1 MKDFKSTPRIIVADD
16 SKLAITFYE
25 HILDY
30 MGCEAVLCRNG
41 RDALNEFN
49 KEPADLVI
57 LDIEM
62 PEMNGLDAC
71 REIRKTPKGF
81 TVPIIMVS
89 SHDEENEII
98 NGLNAGANDY
108 MVKPVKEAHLIA
120 KLRTF
125 LRVSSLHKKDIDM
138 VKSSHLFAGRY
149 RMEKLIGYGAHSVVF
164 KAFDIQTDE
173 KAVALKIL
181 NERVFSE
188 DIAVLFAETA
198 GKIKDIF
205 SPYILGIY
213 DYGQFGEQLY
223 LVLEFASRGDLASI
237 LKKGPAHE
245 YDAAKVMLDI
255 TKGLKELSLRNI
267 LHLDIKPEN
276 ILFDGENYKLGDFG
290 FSSSP
295 DGGTTIPIKKE
306 IWGSAAYMAPE
317 AITEEQN
324 LSVKADIY
332 SLGLTVFEALTG
344 DNPFYSEKVAVS
356 MFRQLNVTPPGLR
369 AFNKNISPALADIIE
384 LMLSKNP
391 DERPDIEELQLT
403 LPQLMELL
411 EQKKRRE
418 ETERAKTDAQKTEK
432 ALAAAAKNRD
442 VPLISDEEED
452 IARNLSSEIEK
463 IRRRAFRISRRSEPG
478 VLNRYLLPGAVLA
491 VAALLS
497 LVIGLGIYRMLWADD
512 TVRMPRGAKVLVMG
526 LKSGAVEEQRVLDIS
541 TTVLS
546 STGEPA
552 GYAYECEKCGKRFPV
567 VKGTLKKSTNPDEI
581 FSGIFHKCPF
591 CGSFFTVPVEP
602 VPLKEKP
609 SGK

>member
-1 MKDFKSTPRIIVADD
+1 MNTPRIIVADD

-30 MGCEAVLCRNG
+30 MGCEAALCRNG
-41 RDALNEFN
+41 KEALEEFN

-62 PEMNGLDAC
+62 PEMNGLEAC

-89 SHDEENEII
+89 SHDEENDII

-125 LRVSSLHKKDIDM
+125 LRVSSLHKKDVDM
-138 VKSSHLFAGRY
+138 VKNSHLFAGRY

-164 KAFDIQTDE
+164 KAFDIQAEE
-173 KAVALKIL
+173 KAVAVKIL

-198 GKIKDIF
+198 RKIKDIF

-223 LVLEFASRGDLASI
+223 LVLEFASHGDLASI
-237 LKKGPAHE
+237 LKKGPMYE

-255 TKGLKELSLRNI
+255 TKGLKELSRRNI

-295 DGGTTIPIKKE
+295 DSGTTMSVKKE

-317 AITEEQN
+317 AISEEQR
-324 LSVKADIY
+324 LSVKSDLY
-332 SLGLTVFEALTG
+332 SLGLSVFEALTG
-344 DNPFYSEKVAVS
+344 DNPFYSEKAAVS

-369 AFNKNISPALADIIE
+369 AFNKNISPAFAEIIE

-391 DERPDIEELQLT
+391 DERPDIRELELT

-418 ETERAKTDAQKTEK
+418 EAERVRTEAAKSEK
-432 ALAAAAKNRD
+432 ELLAAAKNRD
-442 VPLISDEEED
+442 VPLISEDEED

-463 IRRRAFRISRRSEPG
+463 IKKRAYRVSRTSQPG
-478 VLNRYLLPGAVLA
+478 IFQKYLLPGIVFGTAT
-491 VAALLS
+491 LLS
-497 LVIGLGIYRMLWADD
+497 VVVGLAIYRMLWADG
-512 TVRMPRGAKVLVMG
+512 TVRPPRGARVLVMG
-526 LKSGAVEEQRVLDIS
+526 LKSGAVEEQRVLDITQTFL
-541 TTVLS
+541 TT
-546 STGEPA
+546 TGEPV
-552 GYAYECEKCGKRFPV
+552 GYAYECDKCGKRFPV
-567 VKGTLKKSTNPDEI
+567 VKDGLKKSNNPDEI

-591 CGSFFTVPVEP
+591 CGSFLTSPID
-602 VPLKEKP
+602 PLPQKGQAAAK
-609 SGK
+609 